1 MKQKYYPLMIV
12 LAGILWGFDGLLRR
26 ALGGIP
32 STIIVT
38 IEHSIRVLI
47 LLPLLPRFIK
57 EYKKLSTKD
66 WLLIFAIALFSGALG
81 SIFYTA
87 ALAKVNNISYSVV
100 VLLQQ
105 IQPIFT
111 VALAALILKE
121 KITRRYI
128 ILAAAALVAAYFLT
142 FPQFKPNLLWHNG
155 ELIAAALAVG
165 AAVMWGSTTI
175 LSKMILKKLS
185 FAAAVT
191 IRFMMVI
198 PISFSISL
206 ILGDKYPLSLITST
220 QWSYLLILSVVT
232 GVFGYIAYYMGLKHT
247 EAKIATF
254 SEFAWPVSA
263 ALIGFF
269 ILGERLTGVQILAA
283 FVLIID
289 ILALSLSSNEKTT

>member
-1 MKQKYYPLMIV
+1 
-12 LAGILWGFDGLLRR
+12 
-26 ALGGIP
+26 
-32 STIIVT
+32 
-38 IEHSIRVLI
+38 VLI

-57 EYKKLSTKD
+57 EYKKLTKKD
-66 WLLIFAIALFSGALG
+66 WWLIFAIALFSGALG

-105 IQPIFT
+105 IQPLFT

-121 KITRRYI
+121 KITPRYI

-155 ELIAAALAVG
+155 ELIAAALAIA
-165 AAVMWGSTTI
+165 AAVMWGSTTV

-206 ILGDKYPLSLITST
+206 ILGDKYPLRLITST
-220 QWSYLLILSVVT
+220 HWYYLLILSVVT

-283 FVLIID
+283 FILILD
-289 ILALSLSSNEKTT
+289 ILALSLSPNEKTT

>member
-38 IEHSIRVLI
+38 IEHSLRVLI

-57 EYKKLSTKD
+57 EYKKLTKKD

-111 VALAALILKE
+111 
-121 KITRRYI
+121 
-128 ILAAAALVAAYFLT
+128 
-142 FPQFKPNLLWHNG
+142 
-155 ELIAAALAVG
+155 
-165 AAVMWGSTTI
+165 
-175 LSKMILKKLS
+175 
-185 FAAAVT
+185 
-191 IRFMMVI
+191 
-198 PISFSISL
+198 
-206 ILGDKYPLSLITST
+206 
-220 QWSYLLILSVVT
+220 
-232 GVFGYIAYYMGLKHT
+232 
-247 EAKIATF
+247 
-254 SEFAWPVSA
+254 A

-283 FVLIID
+283 FILILD
-289 ILALSLSSNEKTT
+289 ILTLSLFSNEKTT

>member
-1 MKQKYYPLMIV
+1 MIV

-32 STIIVT
+32 PTIIVT

-66 WLLIFAIALFSGALG
+66 WLLIFVLALFSGALG

-121 KITRRYI
+121 KITPRYI
-128 ILAAAALVAAYFLT
+128 ILAVIALISAYFLT
-142 FPQFKPNLLWHNG
+142 FPQFKPNLFWYNG

-175 LSKMILKKLS
+175 ISKIILKKLS

-191 IRFMMVI
+191 VRFMMVI
-198 PISFSISL
+198 PISFSISML
-206 ILGDKYPLSLITST
+206 LGDKYPLSLITST
-220 QWSYLLILSVVT
+220 QWYYLLILSVVT
-232 GVFGYIAYYMGLKHT
+232 GIFGYIAYYMGLKYT
-247 EAKIATF
+247 EVKIATF

-269 ILGERLTGVQILAA
+269 ILGDRLTGVQIFAA
-283 FVLIID
+283 LILIAD
-289 ILALSLSSNEKTT
+289 ILTLSLSSNEKTA

>member
-1 MKQKYYPLMIV
+1 MKKGYSLMIV

-32 STIIVT
+32 PTIIVT

-47 LLPLLPRFIK
+47 LLPFLPRFIK

-121 KITRRYI
+121 KITPRYI
-128 ILAAAALVAAYFLT
+128 ILAAVALISAYFLT
-142 FPQFKPNLLWHNG
+142 FPQFKPNMLWHNG
-155 ELIAAALAVG
+155 ELTA
-165 AAVMWGSTTI
+165 
-175 LSKMILKKLS
+175 
-185 FAAAVT
+185 
-191 IRFMMVI
+191 
-198 PISFSISL
+198 
-206 ILGDKYPLSLITST
+206 
-220 QWSYLLILSVVT
+220 
-232 GVFGYIAYYMGLKHT
+232 
-247 EAKIATF
+247 
-254 SEFAWPVSA
+254 
-263 ALIGFF
+263 
-269 ILGERLTGVQILAA
+269 
-283 FVLIID
+283 
-289 ILALSLSSNEKTT
+289 

>member
-1 MKQKYYPLMIV
+1 MIV

-57 EYKKLSTKD
+57 EYKKLTKKD

-121 KITRRYI
+121 KITPRYI
-128 ILAAAALVAAYFLT
+128 ILAAVALISAYFLT
-142 FPQFKPNLLWHNG
+142 FPQYKPTLLWHNG
-155 ELIAAALAVG
+155 ELTAAALAVG

-175 LSKMILKKLS
+175 LSKLILKKLS

-220 QWSYLLILSVVT
+220 QWYYLLILSVVT
-232 GVFGYIAYYMGLKHT
+232 GVLGFFAYYMGLKYT

-269 ILGERLTGVQILAA
+269 ILGERLTGVQTFAALIL
-283 FVLIID
+283 LID
-289 ILALSLSSNEKTT
+289 ILVLSLSSSNAETA

>member
-38 IEHSIRVLI
+38 IEHSLRVLI

-57 EYKKLSTKD
+57 EYRKLTKKD

-111 VALAALILKE
+111 VAL
-121 KITRRYI
+121 
-128 ILAAAALVAAYFLT
+128 
-142 FPQFKPNLLWHNG
+142 
-155 ELIAAALAVG
+155 
-165 AAVMWGSTTI
+165 
-175 LSKMILKKLS
+175 
-185 FAAAVT
+185 
-191 IRFMMVI
+191 
-198 PISFSISL
+198 
-206 ILGDKYPLSLITST
+206 
-220 QWSYLLILSVVT
+220 
-232 GVFGYIAYYMGLKHT
+232 
-247 EAKIATF
+247 
-254 SEFAWPVSA
+254 
-263 ALIGFF
+263 IGFF

-283 FVLIID
+283 FILILD
-289 ILALSLSSNEKTT
+289 ILALSLFSNEKTT

>member
-1 MKQKYYPLMIV
+1 MKKGYSLMIV

-57 EYKKLSTKD
+57 EYKKLTKKD

-121 KITRRYI
+121 KITPRYI
-128 ILAAAALVAAYFLT
+128 ILAGLRRFNRLFYSWRTFNRSANFCRPCFAYRYFSPFL
-142 FPQFKPNLLWHNG
+142 
-155 ELIAAALAVG
+155 
-165 AAVMWGSTTI
+165 
-175 LSKMILKKLS
+175 
-185 FAAAVT
+185 
-191 IRFMMVI
+191 I
-198 PISFSISL
+198 P
-206 ILGDKYPLSLITST
+206 K
-220 QWSYLLILSVVT
+220 
-232 GVFGYIAYYMGLKHT
+232 
-247 EAKIATF
+247 
-254 SEFAWPVSA
+254 
-263 ALIGFF
+263 
-269 ILGERLTGVQILAA
+269 
-283 FVLIID
+283 
-289 ILALSLSSNEKTT
+289 

>member
-1 MKQKYYPLMIV
+1 
-12 LAGILWGFDGLLRR
+12 LRR

-57 EYKKLSTKD
+57 EYKKLTKKD

-111 VALAALILKE
+111 VALAAMILKE
-121 KITRRYI
+121 KITPRYI
-128 ILAAAALVAAYFLT
+128 TFAAIALISAYFLT
-142 FPQFKPNLLWHNG
+142 FPQFKPQLAWHNG
-155 ELIAAALAVG
+155 ELIAAFLAIG

-175 LSKMILKKLS
+175 LSKLILKKLS

-191 IRFMMVI
+191 IRFIMVI

-206 ILGDKYPLSLITST
+206 ILGDHYSLSLITPT
-220 QWSYLLILSVVT
+220 QWQYLLILSVVT

-269 ILGERLTGVQILAA
+269 VLGERLTGVQIFAA
-283 FVLIID
+283 FILILD
-289 ILALSLSSNEKTT
+289 ILALSLFSNEKTT

>member
-1 MKQKYYPLMIV
+1 MIV
-12 LAGILWGFDGLLRR
+12 LAGVFWGFDGLLRR

-57 EYKKLSTKD
+57 EYKELSKKD
-66 WLLIFAIALFSGALG
+66 WLLIFTIALFSGALG

-111 VALAALILKE
+111 VALAALVLKE
-121 KITRRYI
+121 KITPRYI
-128 ILAAAALVAAYFLT
+128 ILAAVALISAYFLS

-155 ELIAAALAVG
+155 ELIAAVLAIS

-175 LSKMILKKLS
+175 ISKLILKKLS

-191 IRFMMVI
+191 IRFIMVI
-198 PISFSISL
+198 PISFSISVL
-206 ILGDKYPLSLITST
+206 LGNKYPLSLITST
-220 QWSYLLILSVVT
+220 QWYYLLILSVVT
-232 GVFGYIAYYMGLKHT
+232 GVFGYIAYYMGLKYT
-247 EAKIATF
+247 EVKIATF

-263 ALIGFF
+263 ALIGYF
-269 ILGERLTGVQILAA
+269 IIGERLTPIQIIAA
-283 FVLIID
+283 AVMIVD
-289 ILALSLSSNEKTT
+289 ILVLSLSSNEKIA